1 MCSQGLRDQL
11 KEIIT
16 PDTLILTIGNTL
28 KGDDAA
34 GPIIAEK
41 LKPEMPDNIIDAGTT
56 PENYI
61 QPIINKN
68 PKVLLIIDAINF
80 EAPPGSIKLF
90 PPEKIKSMAVSTHA
104 PSPQLFL
111 DVIKSSISPQIHFL
125 AIQPEQTKLGQPVSN
140 PVQQAICSVV
150 KIIAELF
157 QTPQ

>member
-1 MCSQGLRDQL
+1 MCSQNLSDQL

-16 PDTLILTIGNTL
+16 PNTLILTLGNTL

-34 GPIIAEK
+34 GPAVAEK
-41 LKPEMPDNIIDAGTT
+41 LKPEIPDNIIDAGTT

-80 EAPPGSIKLF
+80 DAEPGTIKIF
-90 PPEKIKSMAVSTHA
+90 PPDKIKSMAVSTHA

-111 DVIKSSISPQIHFL
+111 DVIKSSISPRICFL
-125 AIQPEQTKLGQPVSN
+125 AIQPAQTQLGTPLSTQI
-140 PVQQAICSVV
+140 QQAIDSLAGTLTALL
-150 KIIAELF
+150 K
-157 QTPQ
+157 P

>member
-1 MCSQGLRDQL
+1 MCSQNLSDEL
-11 KEIIT
+11 KGIIT

-41 LKPEMPDNIIDAGTT
+41 LKPVIPDHIIDAGTT

-61 QPIINKN
+61 QPVIDKN

-80 EAPPGSIKLF
+80 DSPPGTLKIF

-111 DVIKSSISPQIHFL
+111 DVIKSSISPQIFFL
-125 AIQPEQTKLGQPVSN
+125 AIQPTQTEFGQPASE
-140 PVQQAICSVV
+140 PVRQATCSVV
-150 KIIAELF
+150 KIIANLL

>member
-1 MCSQGLRDQL
+1 MCSQNLRDQL

-16 PDTLILTIGNTL
+16 RSALILTIGNIL

-34 GPIIAEK
+34 GPAIAEK
-41 LKPEMPDNIIDAGTT
+41 LKSIMPDNIIDAGTI

-68 PKVLLIIDAINF
+68 PKVLLIVDAINF
-80 EAPPGSIKLF
+80 DAEPGSIKIF

-111 DVIKSSISPQIHFL
+111 DVIKSSISPQISFL
-125 AIQPEQTKLGQPVSN
+125 AIQPAQTELGAPLSEPVK
-140 PVQQAICSVV
+140 QAINAVV
-150 KIIAELF
+150 KIIAELL
-157 QTPQ
+157 QAPE

>member
-1 MCSQGLRDQL
+1 MCSQNLRDKL
-11 KEIIT
+11 KEIVS

-34 GPIIAEK
+34 GPAIAEK
-41 LKPEMPDNIIDAGTT
+41 LKPVMPDRIIDTGTV

-61 QPIINKN
+61 QPVIDKN

-80 EAPPGSIKLF
+80 DAEPGTIKIF

-111 DVIKSSISPQIHFL
+111 DVIKSSISPKIYFL
-125 AIQPEQTKLGQPVSN
+125 AIQPEQTELGAPLSE
-140 PVQQAICSVV
+140 PIQQAINSVV
-150 KIIAELF
+150 EIITELL
-157 QTPQ
+157 QAPE

>member
-1 MCSQGLRDQL
+1 MCSQELRDQL
-11 KEIIT
+11 KEVIS

-34 GPIIAEK
+34 GPVIAEK
-41 LKPEMPDNIIDAGTT
+41 LKTILPDHIIDAGTT

-68 PKVLLIIDAINF
+68 PKLLLIVDAINF
-80 EAPPGSIKLF
+80 DTEPGSIKIF

-111 DVIKSSISPQIHFL
+111 DVIKSSISPRIFFL
-125 AIQPEQTKLGQPVSN
+125 AIQPEQTEFGAPLSKPI
-140 PVQQAICSVV
+140 QQAIKSIV
-150 KIIAELF
+150 KNIAEFL
-157 QTPQ
+157 QAPE

>member
-11 KEIIT
+11 KEVVS

-34 GPIIAEK
+34 GPVIAEK
-41 LKPEMPDNIIDAGTT
+41 LKTIFPDHIIDAGTT

-61 QPIINKN
+61 QPVINKN
-68 PKVLLIIDAINF
+68 PKLLLIVDAINF
-80 EAPPGSIKLF
+80 DAEPGSIKIF

-111 DVIKSSISPQIHFL
+111 DVIKSSISPRIYFL
-125 AIQPEQTKLGQPVSN
+125 AIQPEQTELGAPLSK
-140 PVQQAICSVV
+140 PIQQAIKSIV
-150 KIIAELF
+150 KNIAEFL
-157 QTPQ
+157 QAPE

>member
-11 KEIIT
+11 KEVVS

-34 GPIIAEK
+34 GPVIAEK
-41 LKPEMPDNIIDAGTT
+41 LKTILPDHIIDASTT

-68 PKVLLIIDAINF
+68 PKFLLIVDAINF
-80 EAPPGSIKLF
+80 DAEPGSIKIF

-111 DVIKSSISPQIHFL
+111 DVIKSSISPRIYFL
-125 AIQPEQTKLGQPVSN
+125 AIQPEQTELGAPLSK
-140 PVQQAICSVV
+140 PIQQAIKSIV
-150 KIIAELF
+150 KNIAEFL
-157 QTPQ
+157 QAPE

>member
-1 MCSQGLRDQL
+1 MCSQNLHDQL
-11 KEIIT
+11 KDVIT

-34 GPIIAEK
+34 GPTLAEK
-41 LKPEMPDNIIDAGTT
+41 LKPVIGDRIIDAGTV

-68 PKVLLIIDAINF
+68 PKIFLIIDAINF
-80 EAPPGSIKLF
+80 DTEPGSIKIF

-111 DVIKSSISPQIHFL
+111 DVIKSSISPEVYFL
-125 AIQPEQTKLGQPVSN
+125 AIQPEQTTLGEPLS
-140 PVQQAICSVV
+140 PTVQLAVNTVANTITDLL
-150 KIIAELF
+150 KA
-157 QTPQ
+157 PK

>member
-11 KEIIT
+11 KDIVS

-34 GPIIAEK
+34 GPILAEK
-41 LKPEMPDNIIDAGTT
+41 LKPLIPDHIIDAGTT

-68 PKVLLIIDAINF
+68 PRILLIIDAINF
-80 EAPPGSIKLF
+80 DAEPGSIKLF

-125 AIQPEQTKLGQPVSN
+125 AIQPAQTELGAPLSE
-140 PVQQAICSVV
+140 PIQQAIDSVA
-150 KIIAELF
+150 KIIAELL
-157 QTPQ
+157 QPPE